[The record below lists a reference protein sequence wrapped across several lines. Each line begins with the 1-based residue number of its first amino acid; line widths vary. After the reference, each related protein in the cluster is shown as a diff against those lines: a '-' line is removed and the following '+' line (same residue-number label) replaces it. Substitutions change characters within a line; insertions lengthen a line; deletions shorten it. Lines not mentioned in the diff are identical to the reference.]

1 MKESVTK
8 FDLEAAFKALDEID
22 VPQVKEGVRANRPAL
37 TEIFSKKTKLD
48 TLIEEYY
55 DVSNSEDLTSAKEAR
70 EAEVAKAKLAR
81 IEKIVDLDAESP
93 EDLLTSYIG
102 KVIMQCPQCMT
113 LFYKN
118 QEDIIEDESDP
129 TTVNVNEVCQHCG
142 NETGYTLVG
151 KVGEVTPEEAEN
163 YQTEE
168 ETEIDVQGTTEDE
181 EPNSELSDEDFDLEG
196 DEIDLEDLD
205 LDLDIEDDEAE
216 QEKEESFNHNDGQLL
231 AEELTEAKAETSDFE
246 ALLDSDEFQKPISDQ
261 AVRSMMQE
269 FNEDINSL
277 SFLKVKGFDNKVLS
291 TFEEDDIKGYTVR
304 YSKDKKDIADIE
316 FWGYTEPVSVT
327 ANLYAPNLLNRVYD
341 SFEDFSKALTD
352 KISELEEFQGKEE
365 LEDATEP
372 LEEGIFDT
380 VKNKVKEKVA
390 KTFDNA
396 ADVLKTR
403 EAMADW
409 ILANAAADKSSL
421 ALDDKGNVIVDE
433 DNRKF
438 TKFLI
443 IGFANKYKNGK
454 IITIPPS
461 PNNKNLVVEVEQPKV
476 CYTYKDAENIAK
488 GWSMRQGNGP
498 AFIYMAKNKNDED
511 AVFLCEFFK
520 GNLENDKLKAYFEI
534 VKKDLIGA
542 KLEAENKNSQN

>member
-1 MKESVTK
+1 MKESITK

-22 VPQVKEGVRANRPAL
+22 IPQNKEGIKANRPAL
-37 TEIFSKKTKLD
+37 TEIFSNKTKLD

-55 DVSNSEDLTSAKEAR
+55 DVGNAEDLTNAKEAR

-93 EDLLTSYIG
+93 EDLLTSYVG
-102 KVIMQCPQCMT
+102 KLIMQCPQCMT

-118 QEDIIEDESDP
+118 QEDVVEDEADP
-129 TTVNVNEVCQHCG
+129 TTVNVGEVCQHCG

-151 KVGEVTPEEAEN
+151 KVGEVTSEEAKN
-163 YQTEE
+163 YQAED

-181 EPNSELSDEDFDLEG
+181 ESNSELSDEDFDLEG

-277 SFLKVKGFDNKVLS
+277 SFLNVKGFDNKVLS
-291 TFEEDDIKGYTVR
+291 TFEEGDIKGYTVR

-316 FWGYTEPVSVT
+316 FWGYTEPVSVA

-390 KTFDNA
+390 KTFDKA

-520 GNLENDKLKAYFEI
+520 GNLENDQLKAYFEI

-542 KLEAENKNSQN
+542 KLEAENENSQN